1 MGLDDLLDDIEVDIG
16 LSQIDVKAN
25 KLTTSTGLLSLDLML
40 SGGMVTGG
48 WYTMFGGEQSCKSTL
63 VMTQMARAVDMPIP
77 YILYFDY
84 EGSFDSNYFLSIA
97 RHVGVIPANM
107 PEDQALQRI
116 FGLKDDKNKWVVQPR
131 VRYYPMSIGEK
142 FFDFV
147 AKLQRTLPDKLF
159 KNNKWWL
166 VYDDTKEHKKIIKEK
181 KLKHDDKLLKSTG
194 KYWIETDN
202 GYPQAIIAVDS
213 YPAMMP
219 GKQDVDDPNNAI
231 GMQARMFADNLKRVK
246 GKMSAKR
253 ITVMGVNQL
262 RLKPMVSFGNP
273 EYEPGGEALKFNC
286 FSADTLLTTSK
297 GLLYADE
304 LYYKRDTLPA
314 IQGVASTEQPPI
326 YDFMGESELIKLTT
340 RGGYNIKGKPGHR
353 VLALR
358 NGSFAPRWTALE
370 DIKIQASSTYYVPLK
385 VGAGVFNTEQ
395 QSIDYTGT
403 KFVCV
408 SDTAK
413 ASRALQAT
421 APDSSSVELAYL
433 LGYFVSEGHHKD
445 NYLVLTNKDC
455 DLIEHLVHCYA
466 QVFDLA
472 EDEVLENY
480 VKSIDDKFEFRVY
493 DSSVSQILTYVG
505 LQQVASHEKSVPWI
519 IRQGT
524 KEEQAAFLS
533 ALFEGDGTAQS
544 REISYFSLSEKL
556 LFEVQQML
564 LNFGIYCKNTAPKI
578 VWRTTDDSSAVG
590 SLYLSGHNAS
600 TFATSIGFVF
610 DRKQSKFDVTF
621 NATNSMF
628 DILPKFLGWT
638 SRKKLKEYVEQL
650 KGKSNYFKLEHFAPG
665 WFEDATEYVSTLRT
679 EQERRAMLSEFKAL
693 KKFIEYTRKNNLLWL
708 DVTDIDFSFVKSP
721 TFDANMP
728 DTHTILTNGLVSHN
742 SDVRIRMASR
752 SVQGGSG
759 QIEEEEGVKGGVDQY
774 RYIHM
779 RAHKNKLSVPN
790 LEGWARVWVRDAE
803 GQAHGFDPVYDVFHF
818 CKELGIVSGTKNRLK
833 FDIAKMKG
841 HKAINWLNFK
851 KLVIGDKKMIKE
863 VLTAHGVTKPFFLR
877 DELFKLVESGKAIEM
892 YFAKKKNDYDGTS
905 SDDDDDEDDE

>member
-1 MGLDDLLDDIEVDIG
+1 MDLDDLLDDIEVDIG

-159 KNNKWWL
+159 KNDKWWL

-181 KLKHDDKLLKSTG
+181 KLKHDEKLLKSTG

-262 RLKPMVSFGNP
+262 RLKPMVAFGNP
-273 EYEPGGEALKFNC
+273 EYEPGGESLKF
-286 FSADTLLTTSK
+286 F
-297 GLLYADE
+297 
-304 LYYKRDTLPA
+304 
-314 IQGVASTEQPPI
+314 
-326 YDFMGESELIKLTT
+326 
-340 RGGYNIKGKPGHR
+340 
-353 VLALR
+353 
-358 NGSFAPRWTALE
+358 
-370 DIKIQASSTYYVPLK
+370 
-385 VGAGVFNTEQ
+385 
-395 QSIDYTGT
+395 
-403 KFVCV
+403 
-408 SDTAK
+408 
-413 ASRALQAT
+413 
-421 APDSSSVELAYL
+421 
-433 LGYFVSEGHHKD
+433 
-445 NYLVLTNKDC
+445 
-455 DLIEHLVHCYA
+455 
-466 QVFDLA
+466 
-472 EDEVLENY
+472 
-480 VKSIDDKFEFRVY
+480 
-493 DSSVSQILTYVG
+493 
-505 LQQVASHEKSVPWI
+505 
-519 IRQGT
+519 
-524 KEEQAAFLS
+524 
-533 ALFEGDGTAQS
+533 
-544 REISYFSLSEKL
+544 
-556 LFEVQQML
+556 
-564 LNFGIYCKNTAPKI
+564 
-578 VWRTTDDSSAVG
+578 
-590 SLYLSGHNAS
+590 
-600 TFATSIGFVF
+600 
-610 DRKQSKFDVTF
+610 
-621 NATNSMF
+621 
-628 DILPKFLGWT
+628 
-638 SRKKLKEYVEQL
+638 
-650 KGKSNYFKLEHFAPG
+650 
-665 WFEDATEYVSTLRT
+665 
-679 EQERRAMLSEFKAL
+679 
-693 KKFIEYTRKNNLLWL
+693 
-708 DVTDIDFSFVKSP
+708 
-721 TFDANMP
+721 
-728 DTHTILTNGLVSHN
+728 

-759 QIEEEEGVKGGVDQY
+759 QIEEEEGINGGTDQY

-803 GQAHGFDPVYDVFHF
+803 GMAHGFDPVYDAFYF
-818 CKELGIVSGTKNRLK
+818 MKELGIISGTKNRLK
-833 FDIAKMKG
+833 IDLPKMKG
-841 HKAINWLNFK
+841 HKSLSWMSLK
-851 KLVIGDKKMIKE
+851 KLLLGDKVMIKK
-863 VLTAHGVTKPFFLR
+863 VLNEHGVEKPFFLR
-877 DELFKLVESGKAIEM
+877 SELFKLVESGKATEI
-892 YFAKKKNDYDGTS
+892 YFAKKKNDYDGNDS
-905 SDDDDDEDDE
+905 SDDEEGDDD